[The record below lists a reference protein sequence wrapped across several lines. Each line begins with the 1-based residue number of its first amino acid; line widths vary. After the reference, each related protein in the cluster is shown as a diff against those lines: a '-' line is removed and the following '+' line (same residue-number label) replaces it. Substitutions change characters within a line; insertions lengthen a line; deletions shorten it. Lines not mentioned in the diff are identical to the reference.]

1 MQGNAELIRG
11 QDRPRSH
18 KRFMRRKSLTV
29 SPRKLSGHDVD
40 IGSDLLN
47 ACRVRLNMR
56 APVLTPLAA
65 PRPKPNRKRNVSDA
79 TEKFWLG
86 EQGAPAT
93 HFVSVSAPGFPE
105 SVAVWADAGRRISR
119 KLSPRLARTVAL
131 PALEG
136 SCQGRSFAVWPRFAD
151 WSPRRPLRLAE
162 LNVRTPSVV
171 AWLRDL
177 ARETVR
183 PVVARDTVAERHMVP
198 LEYLT
203 QETALPDSVR
213 RQAETEL
220 EFIENSAPALV
231 GTAHHG
237 DFWFRN
243 VLLDRSPLLPG
254 AQLRVIDWGA
264 ARADGYPFY
273 DLMRFLFSTR
283 LFPSSAR
290 ARLLRRYASALDIDV
305 RYCGLY
311 LLSALGALGLDRD
324 QFPLEGYVALV
335 SRQHAHLQSI
345 RKR

>member
-1 MQGNAELIRG
+1 
-11 QDRPRSH
+11 
-18 KRFMRRKSLTV
+18 MRRERLTV

-47 ACRVRLNMR
+47 ACRARLNMR
-56 APVLTPLAA
+56 APVLTPLAS
-65 PRPKPNRKRNVSDA
+65 PRPKPDRNGDVVDA

-86 EQGAPAT
+86 EEGAPAAY
-93 HFVSVSAPGFPE
+93 FVSVSAPGFPD
-105 SVAVWADAGRRISR
+105 SVAIWTEAGRRVSR

-136 SCQGRSFAVWPRFAD
+136 SCQGRSFAVWPRYSD
-151 WSPRRPLRLAE
+151 WSAHRPLRLAE
-162 LNVRTPSVV
+162 LNVRAPSVV
-171 AWLRDL
+171 TWLRDL
-177 ARETVR
+177 ARETIR
-183 PVVARDTVAERHMVP
+183 PLAAKDTVTERHMAP
-198 LEYLT
+198 LEYLA
-203 QETALPDSVR
+203 QEVALPDSVR

-220 EFIENSAPALV
+220 EFIENSTPALV

-243 VLLDRSPLLPG
+243 ILLDRSPLLPG

-264 ARADGYPFY
+264 ARTDGYPFY
-273 DLMRFLFSTR
+273 DLMRFLFSMR
-283 LFPSSAR
+283 LFPSASR

-311 LLSALGALGLDRD
+311 LLSALGALGLNRD

-335 SRQHAHLQSI
+335 SRQHENLRSI
-345 RKR
+345 RTR